1 MERNELNAHNDI
13 KQLLGI
19 EHPPSRRKR
28 ALQIASLVVVL
39 LLGVLTYLLLAPANS
54 AMVRFETVEVK
65 KGDLKVTI
73 AATGTLQPMNQVDV
87 GSELS
92 GAIDSVNVD
101 FNDHVHQGQVLAHI
115 NTDQLLADMGEARAL
130 LASDQARL
138 EESKATVLETKQAF
152 LRCEKL
158 VDRQLCSGETLDTTR
173 AAYAR
178 AQAVEAS
185 SRAQVTVS
193 LAALEGAETRLKK
206 ANILSPIDGLV
217 LQRKIEPGQT
227 VAASFEAP
235 VLFTLAEDLTQME
248 LHLAVDE
255 ADIGQ
260 VAVGQ
265 SAEFTVDAYP
275 ERTFPATITQVR
287 FAPETVDDVVTYKT
301 VLAVDNAD
309 LALRPGMTA
318 TSIITVRQLRD
329 AILLPNAALRFLPP
343 AMQTTKPSGQIAF
356 GSGIMFT
363 SLPSTAQRSNEEENG
378 RKKVWLPGETP
389 KAIMVTIGASDGI
402 YTEIKSAELQ
412 PGQAVIIDTIE
423 TK

>member
-1 MERNELNAHNDI
+1 
-13 KQLLGI
+13 
-19 EHPPSRRKR
+19 
-28 ALQIASLVVVL
+28 VVVL
-39 LLGVLTYLLLAPANS
+39 LLGVLTYLLLVPANS
-54 AMVRFETVEVK
+54 AMVRFETAEVK

-73 AATGTLQPMNQVDV
+73 TATGTLQPMNQVDV

-92 GAIDSVNVD
+92 GTIDSVNVD
-101 FNDHVHQGQVLAHI
+101 FNDHVHQGQVLAHT

-130 LASDQARL
+130 LTSDQAKL

-158 VDRQLCSGETLDTTR
+158 VARQLCSGETLDTTR

-185 SRAQVTVS
+185 ARAQVTVS
-193 LAALEGAETRLKK
+193 RAALEGAETRLKK

-227 VAASFEAP
+227 VAASFKAP

-255 ADIGQ
+255 ADVGQ

-318 TSIITVRQLRD
+318 TSVITVRQLRD

-412 PGQAVIIDTIE
+412 PGQVVIIDTIE